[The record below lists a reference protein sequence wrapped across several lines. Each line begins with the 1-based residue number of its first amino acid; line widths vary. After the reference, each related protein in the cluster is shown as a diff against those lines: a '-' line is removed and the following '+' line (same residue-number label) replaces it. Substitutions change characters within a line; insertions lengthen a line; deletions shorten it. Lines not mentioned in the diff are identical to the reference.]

1 LKKNKKLIIILVI
14 CLVVVVGVPIFI
26 YDALHGNFI
35 RDYSMENQVKE
46 HLVLN
51 GYTEEDVL
59 SIEAEY
65 NMKFNT
71 NRIKG
76 TFAYVVFKDE
86 PKEKYVYVQWRET
99 GKVQQEC
106 SYYSEDTGAYEVKY
120 TEERKHMIQNCY

>member
-1 LKKNKKLIIILVI
+1 MKKYNKPIIIALI
-14 CLVVVVGVPIFI
+14 CFVVVGIPMFI
-26 YDALHGNFI
+26 YDAFHGNFI
-35 RDYSMENQVKE
+35 RDYLMEKQVKE
-46 HLVLN
+46 YLTGN
-51 GYTEEDVL
+51 GYTEEGIL

-106 SYYSEDTGAYEVKY
+106 SYYSEDTGAFEAKY
-120 TEERKHMIQNCY
+120 TQTRKHMIKNCY

>member
-1 LKKNKKLIIILVI
+1 VKKSKKLIIIVVI
-14 CLVVVVGVPIFI
+14 SLVVVGVPMFI

-35 RDYSMENQVKE
+35 KDYLMEKQVKE
-46 HLVLN
+46 HLVGN
-51 GYTEEDVL
+51 GYTEEDLL
-59 SIEAEY
+59 SVEAEY

-86 PKEKYVYVQWRET
+86 PKEKYVYVKWRET
-99 GKVQQEC
+99 GKIQQEC

-120 TEERKHMIQNCY
+120 TEERKHMIKDCY